1 MRTGRF
7 FNCRSSAII
16 GEMYWLAKRFL
27 RLRGWTIEG
36 EFPPDSKFV
45 AIGAPHT
52 SNFDFIVFLGVL
64 GHFNR
69 RARYIGK
76 HSLFVGPLGWIM
88 RKLGGIPV
96 NRNRSGG
103 LVDQVVEAFDAADEM
118 ILVIAPEGTRSRS
131 ETWKSGFHNIAL
143 AAGVPIVP
151 ASVNGPDRVATIGK
165 PVWPSEDVVGDMG
178 SFREFY
184 EGVVGVRPGNE
195 TPVKLAEEL

>member
-1 MRTGRF
+1 MGHF
-7 FNCRSSAII
+7 FNSETSAII
-16 GEMYWLAKRFL
+16 GAMYSLAKWFL
-27 RLRGWTIEG
+27 QLRGWRIEG
-36 EFPPDSKFV
+36 EFPPDPKFV

-76 HSLFVGPLGWIM
+76 HSLFVGPLGWLM

-96 NRNRSGG
+96 NRRGAGG
-103 LVDQVVEAFDAADEM
+103 LVDQVVEAFAAADEM

-131 ETWKSGFHNIAL
+131 KAWKSGFHNIAR

-151 ASVNGPDRVATIGK
+151 ASVNGADRIATVGP
-165 PVWPSEDVVGDMG
+165 PVVPSEDVVADMNQ
-178 SFREFY
+178 FRDFFG
-184 EGVVGVRPGNE
+184 GVVGSRAGKE
-195 TPVKLAEEL
+195 TPIVLAEEL